1 MTKGGARMQPFEAV
15 LFDVDGTLWDSLP
28 AVTPGIADIV
38 EQFAGIRP
46 SDASIHAYIG
56 IPLRD
61 QLPLYPGVPDDAAVV
76 ERMCSLATERFERYA
91 HLERP
96 FSATIAALEWVHRA
110 GIKTA
115 LVTSKSR
122 PELEFFL
129 PRFSASRYVDAIVSA
144 SDVPRPKP
152 APDSALLAC
161 QRLGVSPD
169 RAVMIGD
176 SVYDLRCAKAA
187 GVVAVAVTY
196 GAGQPDALHAEQPDF
211 ILPTPETVFEWVQ
224 HQLTPDL
231 CLARK

>member
-1 MTKGGARMQPFEAV
+1 MQRFDAV

-38 EQFAGIRP
+38 EQFTGVRP
-46 SDASIHAYIG
+46 SDAAVHAFIG
-56 IPLRD
+56 IPLRI
-61 QLPLYPGVPDDAAVV
+61 QMPLYPGVPEDVATVN
-76 ERMCSLATERFERYA
+76 RMVTLATERFELYA
-91 HLERP
+91 DRERG
-96 FSATIAALEWVHRA
+96 FDAAIAALEWTHRA

-144 SDVPRPKP
+144 PDVPRPKP

-161 QRLGVSPD
+161 QTLGVLPD

-176 SVYDLRCAKAA
+176 SVYDIRCAKAA
-187 GVVAVAVTY
+187 GVTAVAVEY
-196 GAGQPDALHAEQPDF
+196 GAGQPDALLAEQPDF